1 MYGGSGEITDPIRL
15 GVVNDKLYE
24 LRSSSDFLLLFTLNN
39 SKHWVSVWPIC
50 GVCRLPLQ
58 YRQTYSRFRN
68 IGKNRQAER
77 AASHL
82 TKILRR
88 RYSVRKY
95 WCINNYPR
103 IFMNRQPTM
112 PRPYFGLPKPRLM
125 AKLDIYKTK
134 DVIIWQ

>member
-39 SKHWVSVWPIC
+39 SRHCVSVGLYVGYVDCPCNAAKLTAVFEISVEIAKPKEPHRTSPKFC
-50 GVCRLPLQ
+50 GGGTL
-58 YRQTYSRFRN
+58 
-68 IGKNRQAER
+68 
-77 AASHL
+77 
-82 TKILRR
+82 
-88 RYSVRKY
+88 RKY

-112 PRPYFGLPKPRLM
+112 PRPHFGLPKPCLM

-134 DVIIWQ
+134 DVIIW